1 MSSGLAGLRGR
12 LKVRIGCNGDR
23 WVGLVVWGLVLAA
36 MAHPATGAAPIYQV
50 EGQGAILRNDQ
61 AAARQ
66 RALQG
71 SLRKAV
77 ERTVDEVLSVQ
88 ARVANIQ
95 VLEEQVYQRASRYIR
110 SYRVLWEYPDV
121 GPQVYRLRIEAEVA
135 LEDLRAAIEQLGL
148 SESGQGTPRV
158 LILIGE
164 APETEA
170 RFSGQAARV
179 LGRVLRQ
186 EFEADRFRVVQ
197 TATGRPWD
205 GQEASALEVARAA
218 NADVVLVGSALM
230 RKTHEGVAGLALQT
244 VQVAVQMRAWVPQT
258 GIQLAFK
265 RAGMAVD
272 HIDPLLAGQQALEQ
286 TAVDLATQLLP
297 ELQIYRQQNAS
308 GMERRQPP
316 RF

>member
-1 MSSGLAGLRGR
+1 
-12 LKVRIGCNGDR
+12 
-23 WVGLVVWGLVLAA
+23 VWGLVLVA

-66 RALQG
+66 RALQV

-77 ERTVDEVLSVQ
+77 ERTVDEVLNAP

-95 VLEEQVYQRASRYIR
+95 VLEEQVYQRAARYIR

-148 SESGQGTPRV
+148 SESGQAALRV
-158 LILIGE
+158 LLLIGE

-179 LGRVLRQ
+179 LRRVLRQ
-186 EFEADRFRVVQ
+186 QFEVDRFRVVQ
-197 TATGRPWD
+197 TAAERPWD
-205 GQEASALEVARAA
+205 GQETSALEAARAA

-230 RKTHEGVAGLALQT
+230 RKTHDGVAGLALQT
-244 VQVAVQMRAWVPQT
+244 VQVTVQMRAWVPQT

-265 RAGMAVD
+265 RTGMAVD
-272 HIDPLLAGQQALEQ
+272 HSDPLLAGQQALEQ
-286 TAVDLATQLLP
+286 TAVELATQLLP
-297 ELQIYRQQNAS
+297 ELQTYRQQNARL
-308 GMERRQPP
+308 MERRRSP

>member
-1 MSSGLAGLRGR
+1 
-12 LKVRIGCNGDR
+12 
-23 WVGLVVWGLVLAA
+23 

-66 RALQG
+66 RALQV

-77 ERTVDEVLSVQ
+77 ERTVDEVLNAQ

-95 VLEEQVYQRASRYIR
+95 VLEEQVYQRAARYIR

-148 SESGQGTPRV
+148 SESGQAALRV
-158 LILIGE
+158 LLLIGE

-170 RFSGQAARV
+170 RFSGQA
-179 LGRVLRQ
+179 GRVLRRVLRQ
-186 EFEADRFRVVQ
+186 QFEVDRFRVIQ
-197 TATGRPWD
+197 TAAERPWD
-205 GQEASALEVARAA
+205 GQETSALEAARAA

-230 RKTHEGVAGLALQT
+230 RKTHDGVAGLALQT
-244 VQVAVQMRAWVPQT
+244 VQVTVQMRAWVTQT

-272 HIDPLLAGQQALEQ
+272 HSDPLLAGQQALEQ
-286 TAVDLATQLLP
+286 TAVELATQLLP
-297 ELQIYRQQNAS
+297 ELQTYRQQNARL
-308 GMERRQPP
+308 MERRRSP